1 MKAIGL
7 VFEEYD
13 EEFIMK
19 RLRAMQQ
26 ERRFAIYP
34 DSPSL
39 PGKPYTVE
47 EYNRILDEAMEGEA
61 VTLDEAKARFG
72 L

>member
-7 VFEEYD
+7 VFEEED
-13 EEFIMK
+13 EEFIMEH
-19 RLRAMQQ
+19 LRAIQR
-26 ERRFAIYP
+26 ERHLAIYP

-39 PGKPYTVE
+39 PGKPYTIE
-47 EYNRILDEAMEGEA
+47 EYNRILDEAMEGES
-61 VTLDEAKARFG
+61 VTLDEARARFG